1 MHSRSSKT
9 ADFPAHSPGMRAYAC
24 VFGGRPAMN
33 VRPPGCIGSGAKA
46 GASAPLFARKSPAAS
61 ISEHSRAIFSITW
74 S

>member
-1 MHSRSSKT
+1 MHSRSGKT
-9 ADFPAHSPGMRAYAC
+9 ADFPAHSPGMRAYAY

-46 GASAPLFARKSPAAS
+46 GASAPLLRAKARHAS